1 MTLEELIR
9 EVPDLEEYVRY
20 MPEELWQRY
29 TIRVYP
35 ARDDHS
41 PEGLY
46 AYFFRTHRQRRAP
59 RHQ

>member
-29 TIRVYP
+29 TIR
-35 ARDDHS
+35 DDHS